1 MKNASSLR
9 QKSVVPLVALV
20 LISSLAIVGDEAA
33 SMSMVLTAVDQGQ
46 PWMVTWFSL
55 SLAIPAMI
63 LAPFGGAIV
72 DRYDPRKIW
81 VACLALQSLCIGIA
95 SLQDDFWSR
104 VALLAASNVI
114 NILSSSA
121 AFALLPSLIGSVRIE
136 RANSLMAIGS
146 SLAYMVGPALSAWLF
161 DIVGASLMLGV
172 NAGTTAILAATALML
187 VLRVD
192 RPESTEDDSWNLFG
206 GVRDG
211 WQAIRSSPVVAATMP
226 LLILIMIST
235 SIEAVAGV
243 FWLRQISGT
252 DTLYGLVLSCWAV
265 GSIIGAYLAGTKRL
279 APRTMLLIVG
289 GGLCM
294 ALAILTEGLVPI
306 AIIIAGAFVIGGL
319 GNGTHNVGVRNLIF
333 QQIPKAHIGS
343 AWAYYRMLTSA
354 SVAIGYIVG
363 TPRTPGDAQG
373 MVVIAGVC
381 ALLGVLVA
389 IIALRLLRLRR
400 RNTTTQETPAPEDRA
415 DPSTTISN

>member
-1 MKNASSLR
+1 MKSASSLR
-9 QKSVVPLVALV
+9 HKSVVPLIALV
-20 LISSLAIVGDEAA
+20 LISSLAVVGDEAA
-33 SMSMVLTAVDQGQ
+33 SMSMVLTAVSQGQ

-55 SLAIPAMI
+55 SLAIPAMV

-81 VACLALQSLCIGIA
+81 VACLVLQSLCIGAA
-95 SLQDDFWSR
+95 SLQEDFWAR
-104 VALLAASNVI
+104 LVLLAASNVI

-121 AFALLPSLIGSVRIE
+121 SFALLPKLTGPIRIE

-161 DIVGASLMLGV
+161 DIVGSSLMLGV
-172 NAGTTAILAATALML
+172 NAGTTALLAATALLL
-187 VLRVD
+187 VLRVE
-192 RPESTEDDSWNLFG
+192 RPDSTDPGSWSLWS

-211 WQAIRSSPVVAATMP
+211 WQAIRSAPIVASMMP
-226 LLILIMIST
+226 LLLLIMIGT

-243 FWLRQISGT
+243 FWLRQISGA

-289 GGLCM
+289 GGLGM
-294 ALAILTEGLVPI
+294 TLAILTEGLVPV
-306 AIIIAGAFVIGGL
+306 ALIIGGAFVLGGL

-333 QQIPKAHIGS
+333 QQIPEVHIGS

-354 SVAIGYIVG
+354 SVAIGYVVG
-363 TPRTPGDAQG
+363 TPRTPGDAQS
-373 MVVIAGVC
+373 MVVIAGIC
-381 ALLGVLVA
+381 ALAGVVIALV
-389 IIALRLLRLRR
+389 ALRLRG
-400 RNTTTQETPAPEDRA
+400 RNLNAQDSFTPEEDCE
-415 DPSTTISN
+415 STKSRPC